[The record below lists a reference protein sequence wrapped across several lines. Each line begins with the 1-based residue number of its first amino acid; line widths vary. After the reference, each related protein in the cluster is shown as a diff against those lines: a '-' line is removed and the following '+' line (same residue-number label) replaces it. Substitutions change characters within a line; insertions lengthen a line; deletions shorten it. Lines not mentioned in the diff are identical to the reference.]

1 MSTKQLDHVTM
12 EPCTT
17 VLSADPQKKGEDNV
31 DQQKITILYCRLSNE
46 DALDSESNSI
56 TNQRDILLRYAA
68 DHGFTNTRILVDDGY
83 TGTNFNRP
91 GVREGLALVE
101 QGLVGTWIVKD
112 MSRFGRDYL
121 LVGQYTEIVFP
132 SYDVR
137 FIAVND
143 GVDSARGTDDFT
155 PIRNV
160 FNDMYAKDIS
170 TKIKS
175 TLHTKARRGEYLGA
189 LDPYG
194 YLRHPDDKHK
204 LIINEETAPIV
215 RRIFE
220 MSAAGMGSRS
230 ICTVLNDEGIL
241 SPAEYT
247 RFRKHDPT
255 KDGEFVRKRFWCQ
268 TYLRSILKNEMYVGC
283 MVQGRQYTPSYRSKK
298 REPVPKE
305 DWIVVPD
312 MHEPIV
318 TRELFDE
325 AQKKMQARKK
335 VIKPLDEPRLFSG
348 LFYCE
353 ACGTAMR
360 QHTTGNGKYTYFICG
375 KHHAIGKLACSSH
388 YINYDIFYQVIQ
400 EDIRRNAK
408 LFSEDSEQA
417 AKKLMELKCADEQKQ
432 AAKMKRDL
440 TSAKKRLADLDVKL
454 KRAYE
459 DNMNGKLPDHIF
471 SMFIADYDAE
481 RAGLRSSIS
490 DMEKALEKVR
500 DAKSDIDRFAALI
513 KKYTSFEE
521 LDRFMLN
528 ELIDR
533 ITIYETPGMGRNR
546 IGKEKTITIYYK
558 FVGAIQ

>member
-1 MSTKQLDHVTM
+1 MVTAGLEAM
-12 EPCTT
+12 MDRQSGNLVKRWT
-17 VLSADPQKKGEDNV
+17 A
-31 DQQKITILYCRLSNE
+31 LYVRLSRDDENE
-46 DALDSESNSI
+46 GDSNSI
-56 TNQRDILLRYAA
+56 AHQIELLTKYCK
-68 DHGFTNTRILVDDGY
+68 DHGITQHKIYKDDGFS
-83 TGTNFNRP
+83 GTNFDRP
-91 GVREGLALVE
+91 GFQRMIADIEKGRINLVI
-101 QGLVGTWIVKD
+101 TKD
-112 MSRFGRDYL
+112 LSRLGRNYIMC
-121 LVGQYTEIVFP
+121 GQYTEIYFP
-132 SYDVR
+132 ERHVR
-137 FIAVND
+137 YIALND
-143 GVDSARGTDDFT
+143 GVDTLNQTSSMDIT
-155 PIRNV
+155 PFKHIL
-160 FNDMYAKDIS
+160 NDMYAKDIS

-360 QHTTGNGKYTYFICG
+360 QHTTGNGKYTYFICR

>member
-1 MSTKQLDHVTM
+1 MR
-12 EPCTT
+12 E
-17 VLSADPQKKGEDNV
+17 
-31 DQQKITILYCRLSNE
+31 QQNYRAAIYCRLSSE
-46 DALDSESNSI
+46 DGADHESMSI
-56 TNQRDILLRYAA
+56 GNQRALLTEYVEKQGWEVV
-68 DHGFTNTRILVDDGY
+68 DTYIDDGFS
-83 TGTNFNRP
+83 GTNFDRP
-91 GVREGLALVE
+91 GFQRMIADIEKGRINLVI
-101 QGLVGTWIVKD
+101 TKD
-112 MSRFGRDYL
+112 LSRLGRNYIMC
-121 LVGQYTEIVFP
+121 GQYTEIYFP
-132 SYDVR
+132 ERHVR
-137 FIAVND
+137 YIALND
-143 GVDSARGTDDFT
+143 GVDTLNQTSSMDIT
-155 PIRNV
+155 PFKHIL
-160 FNDMYAKDIS
+160 NDMYAKDIS

-360 QHTTGNGKYTYFICG
+360 QHTTANGKYTYFICG

-440 TSAKKRLADLDVKL
+440 ASAKKRLADLDVKL

-481 RAGLRSSIS
+481 RAGLRLSIS

>member
-1 MSTKQLDHVTM
+1 MR
-12 EPCTT
+12 E
-17 VLSADPQKKGEDNV
+17 
-31 DQQKITILYCRLSNE
+31 QQNYRAAIYCRLSSE
-46 DALDSESNSI
+46 DGADHESMSI
-56 TNQRDILLRYAA
+56 GNQRALLTEYVEKQGWEVV
-68 DHGFTNTRILVDDGY
+68 DTYIDDGFS
-83 TGTNFNRP
+83 GTNFDRP
-91 GVREGLALVE
+91 GFQRMIADIEKGRINLVI
-101 QGLVGTWIVKD
+101 TKD
-112 MSRFGRDYL
+112 LSRLGRNYIMC
-121 LVGQYTEIVFP
+121 GQYTEIYFP
-132 SYDVR
+132 ERHVR
-137 FIAVND
+137 YIALND
-143 GVDSARGTDDFT
+143 GVDTLNQTSSMDIT
-155 PIRNV
+155 PFKHIL
-160 FNDMYAKDIS
+160 NDMYAKDIS

-255 KDGEFVRKRFWCQ
+255 KEGEFVRKRFWCQ

>member
-1 MSTKQLDHVTM
+1 MDRQSGNLVKRWT
-12 EPCTT
+12 
-17 VLSADPQKKGEDNV
+17 A
-31 DQQKITILYCRLSNE
+31 LYVRLSRDDENE
-46 DALDSESNSI
+46 GDSNSI
-56 TNQRDILLRYAA
+56 AHQIELLTKYCK
-68 DHGFTNTRILVDDGY
+68 DHGITQHKIYKDDGFS
-83 TGTNFNRP
+83 GTNFDRP
-91 GVREGLALVE
+91 GFQRMIADIEKGRINLVI
-101 QGLVGTWIVKD
+101 TKD
-112 MSRFGRDYL
+112 LSRLGRNYIMC
-121 LVGQYTEIVFP
+121 GQYTEIYFP
-132 SYDVR
+132 ERHVR
-137 FIAVND
+137 YIALND
-143 GVDSARGTDDFT
+143 GVDTLNQTSSMDIT
-155 PIRNV
+155 PFKHIL
-160 FNDMYAKDIS
+160 NDMYAKDIS

>member
-1 MSTKQLDHVTM
+1 MR
-12 EPCTT
+12 E
-17 VLSADPQKKGEDNV
+17 
-31 DQQKITILYCRLSNE
+31 QQNYRAAIYCRLSSE
-46 DALDSESNSI
+46 DGADHESMSI
-56 TNQRDILLRYAA
+56 GNQRALLTEYVEKQGWEVV
-68 DHGFTNTRILVDDGY
+68 DTYIDDGFS
-83 TGTNFNRP
+83 GTNFDRP
-91 GVREGLALVE
+91 GFQRMIADIEKGRINLVI
-101 QGLVGTWIVKD
+101 TKD
-112 MSRFGRDYL
+112 LSRLGRNYIMC
-121 LVGQYTEIVFP
+121 GQYTEIYFP
-132 SYDVR
+132 ERHVR
-137 FIAVND
+137 YIALND
-143 GVDSARGTDDFT
+143 GVDTLNQTSSMDIT
-155 PIRNV
+155 PFKHIL
-160 FNDMYAKDIS
+160 NDMYTKDIS

>member
-1 MSTKQLDHVTM
+1 MR
-12 EPCTT
+12 E
-17 VLSADPQKKGEDNV
+17 
-31 DQQKITILYCRLSNE
+31 QQNYRAAIYCRLSSE
-46 DALDSESNSI
+46 DGADHESMSI
-56 TNQRDILLRYAA
+56 GNQRALLTEYVEKQGWEVV
-68 DHGFTNTRILVDDGY
+68 DTYIDDGFS
-83 TGTNFNRP
+83 GTNFDRP
-91 GVREGLALVE
+91 GFQRMIADIEKGRINLVI
-101 QGLVGTWIVKD
+101 TKD
-112 MSRFGRDYL
+112 LSRLGRNYIMC
-121 LVGQYTEIVFP
+121 GQYTEIYFP
-132 SYDVR
+132 ERHVR
-137 FIAVND
+137 YIALND
-143 GVDSARGTDDFT
+143 GVDTLNQTSSMDIT
-155 PIRNV
+155 PFKHIL
-160 FNDMYAKDIS
+160 NDMYAKDIS

-454 KRAYE
+454 KWAYE

>member
-1 MSTKQLDHVTM
+1 MR
-12 EPCTT
+12 E
-17 VLSADPQKKGEDNV
+17 
-31 DQQKITILYCRLSNE
+31 QQNYRAAIYCRLSSE
-46 DALDSESNSI
+46 DGADHESMSI
-56 TNQRDILLRYAA
+56 GNQRALLTEYVEKQGWEVV
-68 DHGFTNTRILVDDGY
+68 DTYIDDGFS
-83 TGTNFNRP
+83 GTNFDRP
-91 GVREGLALVE
+91 GFQRMIADIEKGRINLVI
-101 QGLVGTWIVKD
+101 TKD
-112 MSRFGRDYL
+112 LSRLGRNYIMC
-121 LVGQYTEIVFP
+121 GQYTEIYFP
-132 SYDVR
+132 ERHVR
-137 FIAVND
+137 YIALND
-143 GVDSARGTDDFT
+143 GVDTLNQTSSMDIT
-155 PIRNV
+155 PFKHIL
-160 FNDMYAKDIS
+160 NDMYAKDIS

-408 LFSEDSEQA
+408 LFSDDSEQA

-432 AAKMKRDL
+432 VAKMKRDL

>member
-1 MSTKQLDHVTM
+1 MR
-12 EPCTT
+12 E
-17 VLSADPQKKGEDNV
+17 
-31 DQQKITILYCRLSNE
+31 QQNYRAAIYCRLSSE
-46 DALDSESNSI
+46 DGADHESMSI
-56 TNQRDILLRYAA
+56 GNQRALLTEYVEKQGWEVV
-68 DHGFTNTRILVDDGY
+68 DTYIDDGFS
-83 TGTNFNRP
+83 GTNFDRP
-91 GVREGLALVE
+91 GFQRMIADIEKGRINLVI
-101 QGLVGTWIVKD
+101 TKD
-112 MSRFGRDYL
+112 LSRLGRNYIMC
-121 LVGQYTEIVFP
+121 GQYTEIYFP
-132 SYDVR
+132 ERHVR
-137 FIAVND
+137 YIALND
-143 GVDSARGTDDFT
+143 GVDTLNQTSSMDIT
-155 PIRNV
+155 PFKHIL
-160 FNDMYAKDIS
+160 NDMYAKDIS

-194 YLRHPDDKHK
+194 YMRHPDDKHK

>member
-1 MSTKQLDHVTM
+1 MNGKS
-12 EPCTT
+12 
-17 VLSADPQKKGEDNV
+17 
-31 DQQKITILYCRLSNE
+31 
-46 DALDSESNSI
+46 
-56 TNQRDILLRYAA
+56 
-68 DHGFTNTRILVDDGY
+68 DGLIPAVPY
-83 TGTNFNRP
+83 PFC
-91 GVREGLALVE
+91 ALV
-101 QGLVGTWIVKD
+101 QN
-112 MSRFGRDYL
+112 
-121 LVGQYTEIVFP
+121 TEIYFP
-132 SYDVR
+132 ERHVR
-137 FIAVND
+137 YIALND
-143 GVDSARGTDDFT
+143 GVDTLNQTSSMDIT
-155 PIRNV
+155 PFKHIL
-160 FNDMYAKDIS
+160 NDMYAKDIS

-360 QHTTGNGKYTYFICG
+360 QHITGNGKYTYFICG

-521 LDRFMLN
+521 MDRFMLN

>member
-1 MSTKQLDHVTM
+1 MR
-12 EPCTT
+12 E
-17 VLSADPQKKGEDNV
+17 
-31 DQQKITILYCRLSNE
+31 QQNYRAAIYCRLSSE
-46 DALDSESNSI
+46 DGADHESMSI
-56 TNQRDILLRYAA
+56 GNQRALLTEYVEKQGWEVV
-68 DHGFTNTRILVDDGY
+68 DTYIDDGFS
-83 TGTNFNRP
+83 GTNFDRP
-91 GVREGLALVE
+91 GFQRMIADIEKGRINLVI
-101 QGLVGTWIVKD
+101 TKD
-112 MSRFGRDYL
+112 LSRLGRNYIMC
-121 LVGQYTEIVFP
+121 GQYTEIYFP
-132 SYDVR
+132 ERHVR
-137 FIAVND
+137 YIALND
-143 GVDSARGTDDFT
+143 GVDTLNQTSSMDIT
-155 PIRNV
+155 PFKHIL
-160 FNDMYAKDIS
+160 NDMYAKDIS

-360 QHTTGNGKYTYFICG
+360 QHTTANGKYTYFICG

-432 AAKMKRDL
+432 TTKMKRDL
-440 TSAKKRLADLDVKL
+440 ASSKKRLADLDVKL
-454 KRAYE
+454 KRAYD

>member
-1 MSTKQLDHVTM
+1 MR
-12 EPCTT
+12 E
-17 VLSADPQKKGEDNV
+17 
-31 DQQKITILYCRLSNE
+31 QQNYRAAIYCRLSSE
-46 DALDSESNSI
+46 DGADHESMSI
-56 TNQRDILLRYAA
+56 GNQRALLTEYVEKQGWEVV
-68 DHGFTNTRILVDDGY
+68 DTYIDDGFS
-83 TGTNFNRP
+83 GTNFDRHGFQRMIADIEKGRIN
-91 GVREGLALVE
+91 LVI
-101 QGLVGTWIVKD
+101 TKD
-112 MSRFGRDYL
+112 LSRLGRNYIMC
-121 LVGQYTEIVFP
+121 GQYTEIYFP
-132 SYDVR
+132 ERHVR
-137 FIAVND
+137 YIALND
-143 GVDSARGTDDFT
+143 GVDTLNQTSSMDIT
-155 PIRNV
+155 PFKHIL
-160 FNDMYAKDIS
+160 NDMYAKDIS